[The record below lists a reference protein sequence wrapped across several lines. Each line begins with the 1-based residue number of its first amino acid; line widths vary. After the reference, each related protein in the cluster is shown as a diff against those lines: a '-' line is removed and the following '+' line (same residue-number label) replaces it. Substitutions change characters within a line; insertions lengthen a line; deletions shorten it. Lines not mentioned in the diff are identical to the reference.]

1 MLVGDRQSFL
11 PSFDSRGNLG
21 TIEDENEF
29 SKTLQQS
36 KLIKDK
42 QIPKASV
49 EPQSDGNISEDIPE
63 QIPDQIQEIPE
74 CIESSQEML
83 ALPKLQ

>member
-29 SKTLQQS
+29 SKTL
-36 KLIKDK
+36 
-42 QIPKASV
+42 
-49 EPQSDGNISEDIPE
+49 
-63 QIPDQIQEIPE
+63 
-74 CIESSQEML
+74 
-83 ALPKLQ
+83 